1 MKLES
6 LVDDRRL
13 DQLTER
19 VAALEQRT
27 SAEVVVVLRPQSGS
41 YRDVALGASL
51 VISLIAL
58 GVLVYAPFEIHYD
71 ALVPAVLLVTGVAFG
86 TISAWSRALRTLS
99 GAPRLTEQARE
110 GAAAAFARHEV
121 WGTRARSGLLVYYS
135 HLERRLE
142 LIPDLGI
149 KAVVPTG
156 ALNEVAH
163 LFHQELASFHVADA
177 LARALDRLAPVL
189 ERAYPKTADD
199 TNERADRP
207 ILEP

>member
-71 ALVPAVLLVTGVAFG
+71 ALVPAVLLITGVAFG
-86 TISAWSRALRTLS
+86 TISAWSQALRTLA
-99 GAPRLTEQARE
+99 GAPRLTDQARE
-110 GAAAAFARHEV
+110 AAAAAFARHEV

-163 LFHQELASFHVADA
+163 TFHQELASLHVADA
-177 LARALDRLAPVL
+177 LSKALDRLAPVL
-189 ERAYPKTADD
+189 ERAYPKAADD